1 MYEFDW
7 SSIPG
12 ALPFLWE
19 GMKVSLEITLTA
31 VVFGIVWGTALAMMR
46 LSSVRPLAFF
56 AEIGRASCRER
67 VSSPV

>member
-19 GMKVSLEITLTA
+19 GMKVSLEITVIA
-31 VVFGIVWGTALAMMR
+31 VIFGIVWGTL
-46 LSSVRPLAFF
+46 PW
-56 AEIGRASCRER
+56 
-67 VSSPV
+67 P

>member
-46 LSSVRPLAFF
+46 VV
-56 AEIGRASCRER
+56 ENKTR
-67 VSSPV
+67 VPGYLGGK

>member
-19 GMKVSLEITLTA
+19 GMKVTLVITVQA
-31 VVFGIVWGTALAMMR
+31 VLIGIV
-46 LSSVRPLAFF
+46 
-56 AEIGRASCRER
+56 
-67 VSSPV
+67 